1 MTEFVKGFRRKARTR
16 QSSAKQQGLTDFP
29 EYIVVFLIH
38 VLAHDS
44 GFPPENC
51 DNEEIYSL
59 FLR

>member
-1 MTEFVKGFRRKARTR
+1 MKEFVKEFRRKAWTR
-16 QSSAKQQGLTDFP
+16 QTSAKQQGFTDYP

-51 DNEEIYSL
+51 DDEEIYAL